1 MQRRGRGL
9 PGVRQCFGYR
19 CARCHRYSKRHGLLE
34 ARNIFQARRVEH
46 HTEEFIAQSLGRPAT
61 DEFTRQREARREHE
75 QRAGVTAIN
84 AGNS

>member
-1 MQRRGRGL
+1 
-9 PGVRQCFGYR
+9 
-19 CARCHRYSKRHGLLE
+19 LE